1 MGSSKSKFLE
11 LAKDYNSKN
20 ERIEK
25 KLKKFK
31 KQIEKGER
39 SERSVKSEKNLK
51 KIINKKKK
59 STNFNHISEDKI
71 DEFID
76 SVLKDKN
83 INIDYLPDTVEKKI
97 YKNVLLLIFNMM
109 DKTFDHTS
117 FKFIGHE
124 IKLTIVPSE

>member
-20 ERIEK
+20 EIIEK

-31 KQIEKGER
+31 KQIEKGEKDNK
-39 SERSVKSEKNLK
+39 KSEKSK
-51 KIINKKKK
+51 KNKRKK
-59 STNFNHISEDKI
+59 SVNLNHISEDKI

-76 SVLKDKN
+76 SVLKDQN
-83 INIDYLPDTVEKKI
+83 INIDYLPDTVEKQI

>member
-20 ERIEK
+20 EIIEK

-39 SERSVKSEKNLK
+39 SEKSEKNLK

-59 STNFNHISEDKI
+59 SVNLNHISEDKI

-76 SVLKDKN
+76 SVLKDQN
-83 INIDYLPDTVEKKI
+83 INIDYLPDTVEKQI